1 MFAKQTD
8 QAVPDQKQ
16 IKMLMT
22 ILDSNQDG
30 KISYEEIKCVL
41 GDIIK
46 ILDKTFGK
54 EYQIHLYEKM
64 LSDEMKFNDVLKG
77 IFDQYDSNK
86 NG

>member
-41 GDIIK
+41 DDIIK